1 MALPRVR
8 LTSPQTPVGST
19 TANKARRGK
28 WGWAWLVSSQKR
40 LFQRP
45 GIAFAPRAM
54 NNDAS
59 SNRPT
64 VAVLFDRFGPYHLA
78 RIGSAAPYLTVVG
91 VELSAETKEYAWDK
105 VADSDRFR
113 RVTVFPDGSARD
125 ATMEEVRKRL
135 FAHLDA
141 IKPAA
146 VAIPGWSGRAAL
158 LALQWCVGNRVP
170 AVMMSESHEI
180 DEARKPIL
188 EFVKR
193 QVLRTCSAAL
203 VGGSIHVEYL
213 KKLGFPADRVAL
225 GYDVVDNSYF
235 ANGAA
240 AARAEEDATRA
251 RLGLP
256 AAYFVASNR
265 FIAKKNLPLMLRAY
279 AAYRKAA
286 KDAPLRDL
294 VLLGDG
300 PLRAEVEAVVDQL
313 GLRACVHLP
322 GFRQYADLPGYYAL
336 ADAFIHASTAE
347 QWGLV
352 VNEAMAAGLPVVVS
366 NRCGSAFDLV
376 QDGVNGYRFD
386 PFNEAEFAARLGQIP
401 ARGAAWEKLSAG
413 SRDIIAKWDQARFG
427 EGLRDAVAMALKFG
441 PTTGGLLPRVALSAL
456 VRVRK

>member
-1 MALPRVR
+1 MKIDAP
-8 LTSPQTPVGST
+8 
-19 TANKARRGK
+19 
-28 WGWAWLVSSQKR
+28 SQ
-40 LFQRP
+40 
-45 GIAFAPRAM
+45 
-54 NNDAS
+54 
-59 SNRPT
+59 RPT

-91 VELSAETKEYAWDK
+91 VELSAETAEYAWDK

-135 FAHLDA
+135 FAHLEA
-141 IKPAA
+141 IKPSA
-146 VAIPGWSGRAAL
+146 VAIPGWSGRAPL
-158 LALQWCVGNRVP
+158 LALQWCAENHVP

-180 DEARKPIL
+180 DEERKPVS

-193 QVLRTCSAAL
+193 QVLQTCSSAL

-213 KKLGFPADRVAL
+213 KKLGFPAGRVAL

-240 AARAEEDATRA
+240 AARVDEAATRA
-251 RLGLP
+251 RLNLP
-256 AAYFVASNR
+256 ASYFVASNR
-265 FIAKKNLPLMLRAY
+265 FIAKKNIPLMLRAY
-279 AAYRKAA
+279 AAYRNAR

-300 PLRAEVEAVVDQL
+300 PLRAEVEALVDTL
-313 GLRACVHLP
+313 GLRSYVHLT
-322 GFRQYADLPGYYAL
+322 GFRQYTDLPAYYAL
-336 ADAFIHASTAE
+336 SDAFIHASTAE

-386 PFNEAEFAARLGQIP
+386 PFNEAEFSTRLGQIP
-401 ARGAAWEKLSAG
+401 VRGEAWEKLSAA
-413 SRDIIAKWDQARFG
+413 SRAIIAKWDQSRFG
-427 EGLRDAVAMALKFG
+427 EGLRDAVAIALKHG
-441 PTTGGLLPRVALSAL
+441 PTSGGLLPRAALSVL